1 MCKYYFIDEE
11 EKNIYVLEL
20 NSSSSEDFEVF
31 YLKDMATREYEFF
44 ENPSRRTQDYFG
56 KTLFKNLTVEKYSR
70 DRVEE
75 LLEEV
80 GKYKIFAVNG
90 WGAYDYYGCDRCQL
104 YRDCLA
110 TVLGDAQNDFI
121 GIMAVFNMVHNSLN
135 GLESLEPSYELMN
148 IK

>member
-1 MCKYYFIDEE
+1 MCKYYFLDEE

-31 YLKDMATREYEFF
+31 YLKHMATNESEFF
-44 ENPSRRTQDYFG
+44 NNPTKITNDYFG
-56 KTLFKNLTVEKYSR
+56 KVMFKNLTVEKYSK
-70 DRVEE
+70 DRVKE

-80 GKYKIFAVNG
+80 GKQKVFIDNG
-90 WGAYDYYGCDRCQL
+90 WGAYDYYGNRNCQL

-110 TVLGDAQNDFI
+110 TVLGDTQNDFI

-135 GLESLEPSYELMN
+135 GLESLEPSYELMK
-148 IK
+148 IR